1 MTWYIDLNLPP
12 NFDSEQNGDN
22 DPCQYFYIRFVHSS
36 IRFLCT
42 FLIRLAYF
50 QVSNQLNWYTIEYS
64 IDLKITNLIMY
75 CWRLVI
81 LVLFNNIVNE
91 IRLNFKKPQSDLPT
105 HVPNEQSRPASQDPC
120 DCPFPSS
127 PLLIAHSTVQWMKR
141 KIKFLITT
149 SIAWSIHITYH
160 DNDH

>member
-1 MTWYIDLNLPP
+1 M
-12 NFDSEQNGDN
+12 
-22 DPCQYFYIRFVHSS
+22 S
-36 IRFLCT
+36 IFL
-42 FLIRLAYF
+42 
-50 QVSNQLNWYTIEYS
+50 YTIRPFEYPIFVYLPNTS
-64 IDLKITNLIMY
+64 GLFSSVKPVELIYNWVQHWSKDNKFDYVLLKASYT
-75 CWRLVI
+75 C
-81 LVLFNNIVNE
+81 NIVNE

-127 PLLIAHSTVQWMKR
+127 PLFIAHSTVQWMKR